1 MNRIAVFLA
10 VGLALFGPALLGA
23 QSAVDLS
30 DPVAT
35 AVLPLPENLREGA
48 TVIDQAT
55 ETILR
60 QGNNGFTCL
69 ADLPGNDRLSLQC
82 HPSIIEPYMRRGREL
97 SSKGIRGS
105 EQRSVLAAEIRT
117 GRLYLPSGAMLR
129 NLLGRHQRRGR
140 CSRLGSRLVRI
151 PVPLRQHRRM
161 GDPGHRPGPRSL
173 DDASRRRGD
182 SRDGSVSIRAVERDS
197 LIATGR
203 RHHPR
208 FPGQSRRKASAG
220 STPAAL

>member
-129 NLLGRHQRRGR
+129 NLSGDINVEAGVPD
-140 CSRLGSRLVRI
+140 SVRVWSEFLFPFASTAEWGI
-151 PVPLRQHRRM
+151 PDTDQGL
-161 GDPGHRPGPRSL
+161 DPWMMRPGDVGTHVMVRY
-173 DDASRRRGD
+173 
-182 SRDGSVSIRAVERDS
+182 
-197 LIATGR
+197 
-203 RHHPR
+203 R
-208 FPGQSRRKASAG
+208 FVQWSEIH
-220 STPAAL
+220 

>member
-10 VGLALFGPALLGA
+10 AGLALFGPALLGA

-129 NLLGRHQRRGR
+129 NLSGNINVEAGVPDSVRVWSEFLFPFASTAELG
-140 CSRLGSRLVRI
+140 I
-151 PVPLRQHRRM
+151 PDTDQGL
-161 GDPGHRPGPRSL
+161 DPWMMRPGDVGTHVMVRY
-173 DDASRRRGD
+173 
-182 SRDGSVSIRAVERDS
+182 
-197 LIATGR
+197 
-203 RHHPR
+203 R
-208 FPGQSRRKASAG
+208 FVQWSEIH
-220 STPAAL
+220 